1 MSFTKWQ
8 IASLRSSAKSYYT
21 LINKKK
27 KLEEKKATAL
37 AKIDAEINALEASI
51 DIIETP
57 VKTFFEGH
65 SIEDLIV
72 KVGEGP
78 EAKYVLLYPETIV
91 PTEVS
96 LDTNVATKEEVS
108 EESKENNNEDNNEN
122 IPF

>member
-27 KLEEKKATAL
+27 KLEEKKVTAL
-37 AKIDAEINALEASI
+37 AKIDAEISALEASI

-96 LDTNVATKEEVS
+96 LENNPNKEESEEVKES
-108 EESKENNNEDNNEN
+108 EESENTNNEN